1 MEYAYERVLNGTDL
15 FDCLERAS
23 NDLRQ
28 QGYGIVTQ
36 LEVADALSKKFG
48 VKFSNYQILGACN
61 SEMGRRMYG
70 IDKPAYGFQSSNVLV
85 HADEKDVRL
94 AIVRA
99 VPMITIFS
107 ARDFGERTIPTET
120 LRSVFDRLH

>member
-1 MEYAYERVLNGTDL
+1 MAYAYEKILTGSDL
-15 FDCLERAS
+15 FDCLERTS
-23 NDLRQ
+23 NALRE

-48 VKFSNYQILGACN
+48 VNFGSYQILGACN

-70 IDKPAYGFQSSNVLV
+70 IDKSAYGFQPSNVLV
-85 HADEKDVRL
+85 RADEQDVRL
-94 AIVRA
+94 AIVKA

-107 ARDFGERTIPTET
+107 ARDFGARTIPTDS
-120 LRSVFDRLH
+120 LRSVFERLH